1 MKQRSSKGQ
10 QWGRGP
16 IVTPRSSSAGLVEQ
30 AQRDGDGTS
39 PTTTRRQMTHNPSFP
54 SERPRRHLP
63 SPAACP
69 ETPAARAR
77 PSGLPGCGMTWPGCE
92 GPRSCATRCGR
103 RSCFLAPV
111 VAAACA
117 WGAAR
122 LPCGAGGPGP
132 CVGPVGASGPL
143 RARLRSVAGPPR
155 AIPARCP
162 PAVHGMR
169 PARAPSRPGP
179 FSRAPPA
186 CGPGVRWPPAA
197 PRLRP
202 APRAQ
207 RRRLRGARGCH
218 PLRRR
223 RWVPSRARRSGCA
236 RSGPPVRRPSLCSA
250 LPLGPGRR
258 GSPPGSRL
266 RGSGPGGPRRRSASP
281 PLGGVA
287 AGGRGPYARPFYCRL
302 SVIQGGPR
310 GVWMGRANCAVI
322 IAHLTILKVTNQRG
336 ATVRK
341 RRFWP
346 SPKVPGNPLSL
357 KGLTVVCPYL
367 DTIGTPTA
375 PKPKRKMKQLQLFL
389 LEKRPPVCYD
399 EDATT
404 TPKREGTL
412 LYARL

>member
-1 MKQRSSKGQ
+1 MPGVPP
-10 QWGRGP
+10 GHDGP
-16 IVTPRSSSAGLVEQ
+16 APLGEMV
-30 AQRDGDGTS
+30 
-39 PTTTRRQMTHNPSFP
+39 
-54 SERPRRHLP
+54 
-63 SPAACP
+63 
-69 ETPAARAR
+69 
-77 PSGLPGCGMTWPGCE
+77 
-92 GPRSCATRCGR
+92 CGR
-103 RSCFLAPV
+103 P
-111 VAAACA
+111 
-117 WGAAR
+117 
-122 LPCGAGGPGP
+122 
-132 CVGPVGASGPL
+132 GPL
-143 RARLRSVAGPPR
+143 RGPVLFR
-155 AIPARCP
+155 
-162 PAVHGMR
+162 G
-169 PARAPSRPGP
+169 
-179 FSRAPPA
+179 PPA

-287 AGGRGPYARPFYCRL
+287 AGGRGPYARPFFCLL
-302 SVIQGGPR
+302 SVIQSGPR
-310 GVWMGRANCAVI
+310 GVWLGRANCADVI
-322 IAHLTILKVTNQRG
+322 EHLTVLKVTNQRG
-336 ATVRK
+336 GTVQK

-346 SPKVPGNPLSL
+346 SPKVPRNPLSL
-357 KGLTVVCPYL
+357 KGLTVFCPYL
-367 DTIGTPTA
+367 DTIGTPKAMIAQEKT
-375 PKPKRKMKQLQLFL
+375 KQLKPFRV
-389 LEKRPPVCYD
+389 EKKPPVCYD

-412 LYARL
+412 LYARI